1 MARFR
6 ENNIQNLLNAMLYF
20 KDKSISTNIT
30 KFLKSGCLDTQCQD
44 KLHVTFQ
51 FLTNFNY
58 FELCQQIDLLHHL
71 ILQLQYFWAY
81 FYSSSF
87 ETTARISIFC
97 CIWSEQKRSIASII
111 IVKNSWFVVTLK
123 VEPAF
128 AFQYF
133 NLASVRALT
142 QPSSV
147 MHLKL

>member
-1 MARFR
+1 MAHFR

-30 KFLKSGCLDTQCQD
+30 KFLESGCLDTRCQD

-87 ETTARISIFC
+87 ETTASISIFC
-97 CIWSEQKRSIASII
+97 CIWSEQKRSIATIMD
-111 IVKNSWFVVTLK
+111 KNSWDTPRKRPVSLNAWV
-123 VEPAF
+123 
-128 AFQYF
+128 FQSQIF
-133 NLASVRALT
+133 TFRPPLPFSML
-142 QPSSV
+142 
-147 MHLKL
+147 